1 MLQRPSELEFL
12 KEVLGQVDDM
22 PEHLAE
28 RLVELIRAKPEEDRA
43 QAIRRL
49 IEEHCA

>member
-12 KEVLGQVDDM
+12 KEVLGQIDDL

-28 RLVELIRAKPEEDRA
+28 RLVELVQARPEERA
-43 QAIRRL
+43 EAIRKL
-49 IEEHCA
+49 IEDHCA

>member
-12 KEVLGQVDDM
+12 KEVLGQVDDL

-28 RLVELIRAKPEEDRA
+28 RLVELVQAKPEDRA
-43 QAIRRL
+43 QAIRQL
-49 IEEHCA
+49 IEELSA

>member
-1 MLQRPSELEFL
+1 MQQRPNELEFL
-12 KEVLGQVDDM
+12 KEVLGQIEDL

-28 RLVELIRAKPEEDRA
+28 RLVELVESKPEARA

-49 IEEHCA
+49 LEEHSA